1 MRFDFVLAV
10 NLAQLANSAAGSQQ
24 PLHYT
29 PSTSQFRTANY
40 ITHGLPQQCL
50 PSPRSPTV
58 PRISASENGSVNV
71 SLPPET
77 LGGVVVTVTEIREVL
92 PVINSQSHP
101 QETYSKQVET
111 VKDASLPVEDNDSP
125 LDNANFLSFEEWRKQ
140 LLAKAGQ
147 SSEDLGERAP
157 REPRRRPGTG
167 SINDLDSLG
176 DDAEIELS
184 FGFGDHEAPESTQQ
198 KPTEQP
204 PEQSSPVWGQ
214 RSKMAGKTGKERFN
228 YASFDCA
235 ATVHK
240 TNREVKGSSAI
251 LVENKDS
258 YMLNE
263 CRAENKFVIVE
274 LCDDILVDTVVLAN
288 YEFFSSM
295 FKTFR
300 VSVSDR
306 YPVKASGWKELG
318 VFEGKNSR
326 EIQAFLVEN
335 PQIWARY
342 VKIDFLT
349 HYGNEFY
356 CPISLLRI
364 HGTTMLEE
372 FRAQEEAVRGVV
384 TEDFLDDEVT
394 GSIPAEPK
402 KGDEGAS
409 IQPDV
414 LDIST
419 EGELTKVP
427 TVHDKFSAQDI
438 PSGAWD
444 IAVVHAS
451 LVTDTPGP
459 EATGLAQCRVT
470 ETAALILVPCICS
483 AEYKPSPTVQS
494 SSRTASDDTNSSTEL
509 EPLTTPTT
517 PPKQESTPTRKS
529 LPDSSA
535 PGAHSPSDAL
545 SHSLSVKKTTETYPS
560 PAQDP
565 PPRVYSSPITPPL
578 ASPTQESFYKQIHK
592 RIQFLEANV
601 TLSLQYIEDQSR
613 TLRDAMAKVEKRQ
626 AQKQATFME
635 TLNATM
641 QEQLSEYRQQYDQL
655 WQSTVI
661 ALENQRRQYESE
673 ILAVSSR
680 LALLADEVIYQK
692 RMAYV
697 QMVLLLVCVGV
708 VLFSKS
714 SHFDAPLIQSF
725 RDRNNTTLRSFES
738 PPTSPQVLNSSSPR
752 EVDIDDTEDGDLT
765 INGGRMR
772 KWKRGIFST
781 FTRRKPVRQDS
792 VDSIDCSSLRSPTF
806 ATAFLSPGFEP
817 SRERA
822 QSPPSPRPPSP
833 IIRSSPAT
841 PTGTRG
847 RQGDGTGEDEWKVF
861 GPNSRVA
868 ELKAAH
874 AGSAKQSFQK
884 LPSPLGIYTGEQ
896 QDENDAGAAMY
907 DETEDKDR
915 DEEELNHRRRK
926 SESAILRVGR
936 KVGVGGL
943 PSPSMSPSG
952 SPRQRPSTAMG
963 GSSQSQSSQ
972 GQPGSQSQSKG
983 HSRANS
989 KHHKKKGKK

>member
-1 MRFDFVLAV
+1 MRFDFALAV
-10 NLAQLANSAAGSQQ
+10 NLAQLANSVAEVLQ
-24 PLHYT
+24 PIHDT
-29 PSTSQFRTANY
+29 PSTSPFRTANY

-50 PSPRSPTV
+50 PSPRSQTV
-58 PRISASENGSVNV
+58 LGIAASDNGSVSV
-71 SLPPET
+71 STSLPPET
-77 LGGVVVTVTEIREVL
+77 VVGGMVVTVTEIREVS
-92 PVINSQSHP
+92 NSQSHP
-101 QETYSKQVET
+101 QETHSKPVEA
-111 VKDASLPVEDNDSP
+111 VKDVPPPVEDNDSP
-125 LDNANFLSFEEWRKQ
+125 LDNANLLSFDEWKKQ

-147 SSEDLGERAP
+147 SSEDLGDRAP

-176 DDAEIELS
+176 DDAEIELN
-184 FGFGDHEAPESTQQ
+184 FGFGDHEAPESAQQ
-198 KPTEQP
+198 NPTEQP
-204 PEQSSPVWGQ
+204 TEQPSPVWVQ
-214 RSKMAGKTGKERFN
+214 RSKMAGRTGKERFN

-335 PQIWARY
+335 SQIWARY

-372 FRAQEEAVRGVV
+372 FRAQEEAALGVV
-384 TEDFLDDEVT
+384 TEDFVDDEVA
-394 GSIPAEPK
+394 GSVAAEPLI
-402 KGDEGAS
+402 GDEGAS
-409 IQPDV
+409 IEPDV

-419 EGELTKVP
+419 RSELTEAP
-427 TVHDKFSAQDI
+427 TVHHDFPAPDI
-438 PSGAWD
+438 PSD
-444 IAVVHAS
+444 ITAEDAS
-451 LVTDTPGP
+451 LVTDTPGA
-459 EATGLAQCRVT
+459 EAITLALCRVT
-470 ETAALILVPCICS
+470 ETAALILGPRICS
-483 AEYKPSPTVQS
+483 AEYTPSPTVQS
-494 SSRTASDDTNSSTEL
+494 SSRTASNDINSGTQM

-517 PPKQESTPTRKS
+517 PHKQESTPTGT
-529 LPDSSA
+529 PHFSA
-535 PGAHSPSDAL
+535 PGAHSSSDVV
-545 SHSLSVKKTTETYPS
+545 SIPPSVKRTTEGH
-560 PAQDP
+560 P
-565 PPRVYSSPITPPL
+565 PQ

-592 RIQFLEANV
+592 RIQLLEANV

-613 TLRDAMAKVEKRQ
+613 ALRDAMAKVEKRQ
-626 AQKQATFME
+626 AQKQATFIE

-641 QEQLSEYRQQYDQL
+641 QEQLSGYRQQYDQL

-661 ALENQRRQYESE
+661 ALENQRKQSESE

-725 RDRNNTTLRSFES
+725 RDRNNTALRSFES
-738 PPTSPQVLNSSSPR
+738 PPTSPQALSSSSPR
-752 EVDIDDTEDGDLT
+752 QVDIDDTEDGDLT
-765 INGGRMR
+765 IHGGRMR
-772 KWKRGIFST
+772 KWKGGIFSS
-781 FTRRKPVRQDS
+781 FTRKKPVRQDS

-806 ATAFLSPGFEP
+806 AMSPLSPGFEP
-817 SRERA
+817 SRECAR
-822 QSPPSPRPPSP
+822 SPPSPRPQGP
-833 IIRSSPAT
+833 IMRSSPAT
-841 PTGTRG
+841 PTGIRG
-847 RQGDGTGEDEWKVF
+847 REGDGFGEDEWKVF

-874 AGSAKQSFQK
+874 AGGAKQAFLK

-896 QDENDAGAAMY
+896 QQQQQHQDENDAGPATY
-907 DETEDKDR
+907 DGTEDEDC
-915 DEEELNHRRRK
+915 DERELNHRRSK
-926 SESAILRVGR
+926 SESAILREGGSAR
-936 KVGVGGL
+936 AGGL
-943 PSPSMSPSG
+943 PSPSVSPPG
-952 SPRQRPSTAMG
+952 SPGPRPSTTIG
-963 GSSQSQSSQ
+963 GSSQSL
-972 GQPGSQSQSKG
+972 GEPGSSSLSKG
-983 HSRANS
+983 HPRTNS
-989 KHHKKKGKK
+989 KHHKKKKGKK

>member
-1 MRFDFVLAV
+1 MRFDFALAV
-10 NLAQLANSAAGSQQ
+10 NLAQLANSVAGVQQ
-24 PLHYT
+24 PIYDT
-29 PSTSQFRTANY
+29 PSTSPFRTANY

-50 PSPRSPTV
+50 PSPRSQTALG
-58 PRISASENGSVNV
+58 IAASGNGSVST
-71 SLPPET
+71 SLPPEIVV
-77 LGGVVVTVTEIREVL
+77 GGMVVTVTEIREVS
-92 PVINSQSHP
+92 NSHQSHP
-101 QETYSKQVET
+101 LETHSKPVET
-111 VKDASLPVEDNDSP
+111 VKDVPPPVEDNDSP
-125 LDNANFLSFEEWRKQ
+125 LDNANFLSFDEWRKQ

-176 DDAEIELS
+176 DDAEIELN
-184 FGFGDHEAPESTQQ
+184 FGFGDHEAPESAQQ
-198 KPTEQP
+198 NPTDQPQEQL
-204 PEQSSPVWGQ
+204 SPVWVQ
-214 RSKMAGKTGKERFN
+214 RSKMAGRTGKERFN

-335 PQIWARY
+335 SQIWARY

-372 FRAQEEAVRGVV
+372 FRAQEEAALGVV
-384 TEDFLDDEVT
+384 TEDFVDDEVA
-394 GSIPAEPK
+394 GSVSAEPK

-409 IQPDV
+409 IEPDM

-419 EGELTKVP
+419 RSELTEAP
-427 TVHDKFSAQDI
+427 TVHGDFSAPDI
-438 PSGAWD
+438 PSDAWD
-444 IAVVHAS
+444 IAVVDAS
-451 LVTDTPGP
+451 LVRDTPGA
-459 EATGLAQCRVT
+459 EAITLAQCRVT
-470 ETAALILVPCICS
+470 ETAALILGPRICS
-483 AEYKPSPTVQS
+483 AEYSPSPTVQS
-494 SSRTASDDTNSSTEL
+494 PSRTASDDINSGTQM

-517 PPKQESTPTRKS
+517 PHKPESAPTGTPHF
-529 LPDSSA
+529 SA
-535 PGAHSPSDAL
+535 PGAHSSSDVV
-545 SHSLSVKKTTETYPS
+545 SLPPSVKRATEGH
-560 PAQDP
+560 P
-565 PPRVYSSPITPPL
+565 PQ

-592 RIQFLEANV
+592 RIQLLEANV

-613 TLRDAMAKVEKRQ
+613 ALRDAMAKVEKRQ
-626 AQKQATFME
+626 AQKQATFIE

-641 QEQLSEYRQQYDQL
+641 QEQLGEYKQQYDQL

-661 ALENQRRQYESE
+661 ALENQRRQSESE

-714 SHFDAPLIQSF
+714 SHFDAPLTQSF

-738 PPTSPQVLNSSSPR
+738 PPTSPQALRSSSPR
-752 EVDIDDTEDGDLT
+752 QVDIDDTEDGDLT
-765 INGGRMR
+765 THGGRMR
-772 KWKRGIFST
+772 KWKGGILSS

-806 ATAFLSPGFEP
+806 AISPLSPGFEP

-822 QSPPSPRPPSP
+822 RGPPSPRPQGP

-841 PTGTRG
+841 PTGIRG
-847 RQGDGTGEDEWKVF
+847 REGDGVGEDEWKVF

-874 AGSAKQSFQK
+874 VGGAKQAFLK
-884 LPSPLGIYTGEQ
+884 LPSPLGIYSGEQ
-896 QDENDAGAAMY
+896 QQQLQDENDTGAAMY
-907 DETEDKDR
+907 DGTEDEDCDER
-915 DEEELNHRRRK
+915 DLNHRRSK
-926 SESAILRVGR
+926 SESAILREEGSAT
-936 KVGVGGL
+936 VGGL
-943 PSPSMSPSG
+943 PSPSVSPPG
-952 SPRQRPSTAMG
+952 SPRPRPSTAIG
-963 GSSQSQSSQ
+963 GSSR
-972 GQPGSQSQSKG
+972 SQSQGEPGSSSLSKG
-983 HSRANS
+983 HSRTNS
-989 KHHKKKGKK
+989 KHHKKKKGKK